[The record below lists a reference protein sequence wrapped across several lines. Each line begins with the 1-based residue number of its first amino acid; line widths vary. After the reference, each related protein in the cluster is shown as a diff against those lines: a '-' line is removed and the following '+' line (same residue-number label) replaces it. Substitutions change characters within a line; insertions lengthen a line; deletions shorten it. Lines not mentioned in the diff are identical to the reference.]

1 LKLDVFELDD
11 IELVQTI
18 PTAGFVENKQFPF
31 VWCKVDD
38 FLIIKELLMNL
49 LDFIVTRI
57 GFNLFDL
64 LALYRSILC
73 LLIFIILVMIL
84 ENKEVSIL
92 FE

>member
-11 IELVQTI
+11 IELVQAI
-18 PTAGFVENKQFPF
+18 PTAGFVENKQFSF

-49 LDFIVTRI
+49 FDFIVTRI